1 MPIKVRLVLSYIAML
16 VIPTVLIFLAAIII
30 FASQISQVAKSGNL
44 TSGMIR
50 DIVQSTPQIY
60 MEVKNAMT
68 GNPEKLEDKTYLNQL
83 ENRMSIL
90 NAGFAVKKDGKF
102 IYVSAQAENSGI
114 IDRLDSCTREDI
126 SSSKPIIIGGV
137 PYNVIPN
144 QFKFNDGIPG
154 EFFYIINMSNINSFA
169 KKYFTSLFYVILV
182 IIILTNGVITYLV
195 SRSILR
201 PLNVLKRG
209 TEEIKQ
215 GNLEFAV
222 KCPSKDEIG
231 EVCGAFEEMRLKL
244 KDSIELQLQVEENR
258 KELVSNISHDLKTPI
273 TSIKGY
279 VEGIMDG
286 VADTPEK
293 MDRYIRT
300 VYAKA
305 VDMDRLIDDLFLF
318 SKLDLKSLPFNF
330 ERTDIVKYF
339 KDCSDELRL
348 DFESRD
354 ITFSLETDL
363 QSAVVAADREKLKRV
378 VLNIID
384 NSAKYMDRP
393 DGSIIIRLRD
403 AGEAVE
409 AEIRDNGRGIDS
421 EELPYIFDRFYRADP
436 SRNTATGGSGLGLAI
451 ARQIIEGHGGTIR
464 AESEPGKGTGIYFTL
479 RKFEESKTEAAEN
492 L

>member
-1 MPIKVRLVLSYIAML
+1 MSIKVRLVLSYIAML
-16 VIPTVLIFLAAIII
+16 VIPTVLIFFAAIII
-30 FASQISQVAKSGNL
+30 FVGQFSQVAKSGNL
-44 TSGMIR
+44 SSGIIK
-50 DIVQSTPQIY
+50 DIVQKTPQLY
-60 MEVKNAMT
+60 MELESTITEK
-68 GNPEKLEDKTYLNQL
+68 PEKLEDRAYLSQL
-83 ENRMSIL
+83 EDRMSIL

-102 IYVSAQAENSGI
+102 TYVSALAESSGI
-114 IDRLDSCTREDI
+114 MDRLDSYIREDI
-126 SSSKPIIIGGV
+126 GSSRPIITGGV
-137 PYNVIPN
+137 PYNVIPHE
-144 QFKFNDGIPG
+144 FKFKDGTPG
-154 EFFYIINMSNINSFA
+154 NFYYILNMTPVSRFVE
-169 KKYFTSLFYVILV
+169 KYFTSLFYA
-182 IIILTNGVITYLV
+182 IIIIVLFTNGVITYLV
-195 SRSILR
+195 SRSIIK
-201 PLNVLKRG
+201 PLKVLKRG

-231 EVCGAFEEMRLKL
+231 EVCSAFEEMRLKL
-244 KDSIELQLQVEENR
+244 KDSIGLQLQVEENR

-339 KDCSDELRL
+339 KDCSEELRL
-348 DFESRD
+348 DFESRG
-354 ITFSLETDL
+354 IAFHMETDL
-363 QSAVVAADREKLKRV
+363 QAAVVAADREKLKRV
-378 VLNIID
+378 VMNIVV
-384 NSAKYMDRP
+384 NSAKYMGRP
-393 DGSIIIRLRD
+393 DGSITIRLRE
-403 AGEAVE
+403 AGEAIE
-409 AEIRDNGRGIDS
+409 AEIRDNGQGISS

-436 SRNTATGGSGLGLAI
+436 SRNTVTGGSGLGLAI

-464 AESEPGKGTGIYFTL
+464 AESEAGKGTGIFFTL
-479 RKFEESKTEAAEN
+479 RKLEKSETEAAEK

>member
-1 MPIKVRLVLSYIAML
+1 MSIKVRLVLSYIAML
-16 VIPTVLIFLAAIII
+16 VIPTVLILFAAGIIL
-30 FASQISQVAKSGNL
+30 FAQVGGVVKSGNL
-44 TSGMIR
+44 SPDLIK
-50 DIVQSTPQIY
+50 DIIQKTPQLY
-60 MEVKNAMT
+60 MEVEST
-68 GNPEKLEDKTYLNQL
+68 VTEHPEKLEDKAYLNQI
-83 ENRMSIL
+83 EDRMSIL

-102 IYVSAQAENSGI
+102 TYVSALAESSGI
-114 IDRLDSCTREDI
+114 LDRLDSYTRQDI
-126 SSSKPIIIGGV
+126 GSSKPIITGGV
-137 PYNVIPN
+137 PYNVIPH
-144 QFKFNDGIPG
+144 QFKFKDGTPG
-154 EFFYIINMSNINSFA
+154 EFYYIINMTPVSRFVE
-169 KKYFTSLFYVILV
+169 KYFTSMFYAIL
-182 IIILTNGVITYLV
+182 IIVVLTNGVITYLV
-195 SRSILR
+195 SRSIIK
-201 PLNVLKRG
+201 PLMVLKRG

-231 EVCGAFEEMRLKL
+231 EVCSVFEEMRLKL
-244 KDSIELQLQVEENR
+244 KESIGLQLQVEENR

-339 KDCSDELRL
+339 EDCSDELKL
-348 DFESRD
+348 DFESRG
-354 ITFSLETDL
+354 ITFSLKTDM

-378 VLNIID
+378 VMNIVD
-384 NSAKYMDRP
+384 NSAKYMERP
-393 DGSIIIRLRD
+393 DGSITIWLRD
-403 AGEAVE
+403 KGEAIE
-409 AEIRDNGRGIDS
+409 AEIRDNGQGIDS
-421 EELPYIFDRFYRADP
+421 GELPYIFDRFYRADP
-436 SRNTATGGSGLGLAI
+436 SRSTVTGGSGLGLAI

-464 AESEPGKGTGIYFTL
+464 AESEPGKGTGIYLTL
-479 RKFEESKTEAAEN
+479 RKLEKSETEAAEN